1 MMKLFG
7 VFLIIVVFG
16 SCFAEESS
24 DVVVLTK
31 DNFDTLTKEG
41 KWLLEF
47 YAPWCG
53 HCKKLEPTYAKVA
66 TELKG
71 KVNVG
76 KIDCTAETEIGQR
89 FSVQGYPTVKL
100 LNERK
105 LYDYNGDRSQ
115 DHLVQFALSEFEKAS
130 SKPLPEAKQAAAA
143 PVQEQPA
150 VATDPTSSDVVIL
163 SDATFDERTAK
174 GDWLLEFYAP
184 WCGHCKRLA
193 PTYEKVAT
201 ELKGKANVAKLDCTV
216 ETGSCRRFGV
226 KGYPTVKFLKDG
238 QVREYKGDRSQE
250 SLVSFVTEGYKT
262 AEASPLPAKKTIL
275 DDLTDDTFTSL
286 RIAEKYLR
294 EYLWVVL
301 ASVLVFGL
309 ILGWCIFS
317 TPLPNPPVTSPPPR
331 VSTVK
336 ND

>member
-1 MMKLFG
+1 MNHFG
-7 VFLIIVVFG
+7 VFLVIAVFG

-31 DNFDTLTKEG
+31 DNFDVLTKEG
-41 KWLLEF
+41 RWLLEF

-53 HCKKLEPTYAKVA
+53 HCKKLEPTYAKIA

-76 KIDCTAETEIGQR
+76 KVDCTAETEIGQR

-105 LYDYNGDRSQ
+105 LYDYSGDRSQ
-115 DHLVQFALSEFEKAS
+115 DNLVQFALTEFEKAPN
-130 SKPLPEAKQAAAA
+130 KPVPEAKQAAA
-143 PVQEQPA
+143 PVQEKP
-150 VATDPTSSDVVIL
+150 VATEATSDVVIL
-163 SDATFDERTAK
+163 SDATFDETTAK

-184 WCGHCKRLA
+184 WCGHCKKLV

-226 KGYPTVKFLKDG
+226 KGYPTLKFLKDG
-238 QVREYKGDRSQE
+238 QVRDYKGDRSQE
-250 SLVSFVTEGYKT
+250 SLVSFVSEGYKT
-262 AEASPLPAKKTIL
+262 AEASPLPAKKNIL
-275 DDLTDDTFTSL
+275 DDITDDTVTSL
-286 RIAEKYLR
+286 RIIEKYLR
-294 EYLWVVL
+294 EYMWIVIAL
-301 ASVLVFGL
+301 VLVFGL
-309 ILGWCIFS
+309 TLGWCIFA
-317 TPLPNPPVTSPPPR
+317 TPLPSPPVIPR
-331 VSTVK
+331 TSTVK
-336 ND
+336 TD